1 MNNVIQFPNSA
12 DREHR
17 QAERAAA
24 DFDTETMMQLACS
37 AKDDTVRAEA
47 ARWMLE
53 VLAVKVSA

>member
-1 MNNVIQFPNSA
+1 MNNVIQFPTAA

-24 DFDTETMMQLACS
+24 DCDAETMMRLACG
-37 AKDDTVRAEA
+37 AQDATVRTEA